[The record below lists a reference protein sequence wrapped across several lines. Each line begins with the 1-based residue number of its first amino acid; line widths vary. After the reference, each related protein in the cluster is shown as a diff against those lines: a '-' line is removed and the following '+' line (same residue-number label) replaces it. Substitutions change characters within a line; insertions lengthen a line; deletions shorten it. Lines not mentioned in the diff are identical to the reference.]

1 MDKMQ
6 ELIEVL
12 RLRLVLGQRMLELT
26 QRQRELLIQLDAVG
40 VQKITKEI
48 EPVLGSLNKAEKR
61 TQEFLQSVKAVDL
74 AGWLAEQPENK
85 GKAMAQQLLEKQSGV
100 LQQLKE
106 ASGSNQQHLQRNID
120 YIDYSVNV
128 MTQTTAGVTY
138 GTPDSDGGRPVQG
151 NKMFEANV

>member
-26 QRQRELLIQLDAVG
+26 KRQQELLIGLDAAG
-40 VQKITKEI
+40 VQKVTKEM
-48 EPVLGSLNKAEKR
+48 EPVLGSLNTAEKK
-61 TQEFLQSVKAVDL
+61 TQSFLQSVGAADM
-74 AGWLAEQPENK
+74 AAWLGEQPANRM
-85 GKAMAQQLLEKQSGV
+85 KAMAQQLLEKQSGV

>member
-6 ELIEVL
+6 ELIDVL

-26 QRQRELLIQLDAVG
+26 KRQQELLIGLDAAG
-40 VQKITKEI
+40 VQKVTKEM
-48 EPVLGSLNKAEKR
+48 EPVLGSLNTAEKK
-61 TQEFLQSVKAVDL
+61 TQSFLQSVGAADM
-74 AGWLAEQPENK
+74 AAWLVEQPANRM
-85 GKAMAQQLLEKQSGV
+85 KAMAQQLLEKQSGV

-106 ASGSNQQHLQRNID
+106 ASGNNQQYLQRNID

-151 NKMFEANV
+151 TKMFEANV